1 MRLRK
6 GQIPFFEP
14 VRGLGRGLRQCTP
27 VAGLSALLL
36 ACSNPEAPSRVA
48 YVPGFYGGAVADEPT
63 AATVGRNVL
72 SAGGSAADAAV
83 AVYFALAVTKPAS
96 AGLGAVGA
104 CLTYEPAAKEVRA
117 IDFTSAPAGSGTVA
131 VPGAVRGMY
140 ALHAAMGRQPW
151 SQLLVPA
158 ETLARFGAPATRS
171 FRRDL
176 EAWPEAVRDEEFGQR
191 VRGAGGGFVG
201 EGERVVQPE
210 LAEFIGEIRTRG
222 PATFYD
228 GPLGRRFADAVARL
242 GERLDLAEM
251 RAQAPR
257 VVDPLV
263 RPAGDGE
270 AHFVPSEL
278 SAGPYQ
284 AALWTEISRGGSSA
298 ARTIEF
304 GDAGSSFVVADESGN
319 AVACGFTLNRPF
331 GIGRTAPGTGIF
343 PAAPPS
349 GAVSGALSPVIV
361 ANANTDILV
370 LAAAGSGGDAPR
382 DIVQTGVRATVDGE
396 VVDRQSGG
404 SANVISCPRGLPDR
418 PDSCTIAVDPSG
430 GYAATAIPRRRER

>member
-6 GQIPFFEP
+6 GQIPIFGP
-14 VRGLGRGLRQCTP
+14 VRGVRAGWRQQMP
-27 VAGLSALLL
+27 VVALSALLS
-36 ACSNPEAPSRVA
+36 ACTATDAPSRVS

-72 SAGGSAADAAV
+72 SSGGSAADAAV
-83 AVYFALAVTKPAS
+83 AVYFTLAVTKPAS

-104 CLTYEPAAKEVRA
+104 CLVYEPAEKEVRA
-117 IDFTSAPAGSGTVA
+117 IDFTSAPTGSSTIA
-131 VPGAVRGMY
+131 IPGAVRGMY
-140 ALHAAMGRQPW
+140 ALHAMMGRQPW
-151 SQLLVPA
+151 SQVLAPA

-176 EAWPEAVRDEEFGQR
+176 EAWPEGAQDEEFGQR
-191 VRGAGGGFVG
+191 VRGAGGGFIG

-210 LAEFIGEIRTRG
+210 LADFIGGIRSGG
-222 PATFYD
+222 PAAFY
-228 GPLGRRFADAVARL
+228 GGALGQRFADAVGRL
-242 GERLDLAEM
+242 GERLDVAEM
-251 RAQAPR
+251 RAHAPR
-257 VVDPLV
+257 ALDTTVH
-263 RPAGDGE
+263 PAGHAE
-270 AHFVPSEL
+270 AHFLPVEL

-284 AALWTEISRGGSSA
+284 AALWSELSRGRSPG
-298 ARTIEF
+298 TPDIEF
-304 GDAGSSFVVADESGN
+304 ADAGSSFVVADERGN

-349 GAVSGALSPVIV
+349 GPVSGALSPVIV

-370 LAAAGSGGDAPR
+370 FAAAGSGPTAPS
-382 DIVQTGVRATVDGE
+382 DIVGVAVRATVGGE

-404 SANVISCPRGLPDR
+404 SANVISCPGGLPHQ
-418 PDSCTIAVDPSG
+418 PGTCTIAVDPGG
-430 GYAATAIPRRRER
+430 GYAATAIPGGRQR